1 MFVDAIGSFASGLAS
16 AALEKA
22 GLAAA
27 HWNEVDG

>member
-22 GLAAA
+22 GLAA